1 MAVTLASVDGT
12 WTNSPTYDA
21 AELRRADAAMF
32 ASAGVASGLAVSVDG
47 SDVVTVTRGQA
58 VISGDDAVAGTGVYR
73 AGIGSSVTGSLE
85 ARDATNS
92 RIDLVVFRQY
102 DTDVV
107 GSHGKFASEIE
118 IIKGTPSATPAVP
131 SKPSMAVELARIT
144 VPASG
149 GGAAS
154 VNSANRVAAKAAGSA
169 PTDWADVPLG
179 SGFSHGSS
187 RTQVRKSGNVVTLAV
202 SAAKPTVGGGDTV
215 CTLPSGFR
223 PSRTLPFTGIVG
235 TTVLNL
241 SLASSGVLTC
251 ITASSGGVNA
261 TISFVID

>member
-21 AELRRADAAMF
+21 AELRRADAALF
-32 ASAGVASGLAVSVDG
+32 ASAGIASGLVVSVDG
-47 SDVVTVTRGQA
+47 SDNVTVTAGSA

-73 AGIGSSVTGSLE
+73 AGIGTMVGAALE
-85 ARDATNS
+85 PRDATNA

-107 GSHGKFASEIE
+107 GSHGKYASDIE

-131 SKPSMAVELARIT
+131 AKPSMAVELGRIT

-154 VNSANRVAAKAAGSA
+154 VNSTNRLSAAAVGGAKITYGTASISLTADASGSASISFPAGLFSGTPKVVATPNSSSTMVVQAAGTSA
-169 PTDWADVPLG
+169 TAGTVI
-179 SGFSHGSS
+179 
-187 RTQVRKSGNVVTLAV
+187 VRHYEGLS
-202 SAAKPTVGGGDTV
+202 
-215 CTLPSGFR
+215 
-223 PSRTLPFTGIVG
+223 
-235 TTVLNL
+235 TT
-241 SLASSGVLTC
+241 
-251 ITASSGGVNA
+251 A
-261 TISFVID
+261 TITVDWIAVGS

>member
-32 ASAGVASGLAVSVDG
+32 ASAGIASGLVVSVDG

-73 AGIGSSVTGSLE
+73 AGIGSNVSGSLE
-85 ARDATNS
+85 ARDATNA

-149 GGAAS
+149 GGSAS
-154 VNSANRVAAKAAGSA
+154 VNSTNRSPAIAAGSTA
-169 PTDWADVPLG
+169 EAHGTVLVTVTSAISG
-179 SGFSHGSS
+179 S
-187 RTQVRKSGNVVTLAV
+187 VNVTFPVGRF
-202 SAAKPTVGGGDTV
+202 SAAPRVFVSGATFSTVWRVGGVTAETATGCTVHLCRSQNDTGSV
-215 CTLPSGFR
+215 SNFP
-223 PSRTLPFTGIVG
+223 I
-235 TTVLNL
+235 NWWAK
-241 SLASSGVLTC
+241 ASS
-251 ITASSGGVNA
+251 
-261 TISFVID
+261 